1 MSHQYAAGV
10 LTEHVKME
18 VTAGISEQEAA
29 SVRVTAADAARAV
42 ARQEMDLLSGLQA
55 TPPSEAL
62 RHWCNTSAKHFIV
75 EIIHN
80 HAEKRAEFEVLL
92 NKAKR

>member
-55 TPPSEAL
+55 TPPRL
-62 RHWCNTSAKHFIV
+62 RRCGIGATPQPSISLSKSYTIMRKNGPSLKFS
-75 EIIHN
+75 
-80 HAEKRAEFEVLL
+80 
-92 NKAKR
+92 